1 MKFYFWSIPYYNR
14 ISDIFWNF
22 QKEGI
27 SLEIY
32 KFKWRKSFVCSL
44 CIFLSIVIS
53 RKIKKK
59 KQHYKIQV
67 LFYLLFY
74 IVLYFIVIRKNIWS
88 IRGKELIKK
97 IKKNLLLI
105 AKNETAQ
112 LWAKK
117 IYDLPERNVLQKS
130 FCTKFGPLA
139 DTFTRV
145 TVHLKKI
152 ECFAKQTKISILRYK
167 LLFQLINF
175 NFHHLLSFNFQSSS
189 SSVYF
194 NFLSS
199 FHDIQWTSIL
209 TFDFQIFNFT
219 APSFISP
226 KYKESPFQLTIITH
240 RYHFK
245 FLNFNP

>member
-1 MKFYFWSIPYYNR
+1 MKLRNFEQKKFT
-14 ISDIFWNF
+14 IFPRETF
-22 QKEGI
+22 
-27 SLEIY
+27 
-32 KFKWRKSFVCSL
+32 FKRAFVQS
-44 CIFLSIVIS
+44 S
-53 RKIKKK
+53 
-59 KQHYKIQV
+59 V
-67 LFYLLFY
+67 LWL
-74 IVLYFIVIRKNIWS
+74 
-88 IRGKELIKK
+88 
-97 IKKNLLLI
+97 
-105 AKNETAQ
+105 
-112 LWAKK
+112 
-117 IYDLPERNVLQKS
+117 
-130 FCTKFGPLA
+130 
-139 DTFTRV
+139 TFTRV

-152 ECFAKQTKISILRYK
+152 ECFAKQTKILILCYK

>member
-1 MKFYFWSIPYYNR
+1 MIN
-14 ISDIFWNF
+14 
-22 QKEGI
+22 
-27 SLEIY
+27 
-32 KFKWRKSFVCSL
+32 
-44 CIFLSIVIS
+44 S
-53 RKIKKK
+53 RKGAYKENKKK
-59 KQHYKIQV
+59 LASYCQEWNCAT
-67 LFYLLFY
+67 L
-74 IVLYFIVIRKNIWS
+74 S
-88 IRGKELIKK
+88 
-97 IKKNLLLI
+97 
-105 AKNETAQ
+105 
-112 LWAKK
+112 KK

-175 NFHHLLSFNFQSSS
+175 NFHHLLSFNFQFSS

-226 KYKESPFQLTIITH
+226 KYKEFPFQLTIITH